1 MRMIMAGNKFHS
13 SALALSFA
21 ALIALGG
28 CTSSSSSNT
37 SLDGAKVHEDK
48 PTGAV
53 YVEPAVN
60 FDKVKDIDSI
70 RADDVNK
77 RSKAGVSRTGEIYLM
92 RGLADVFS
100 RGIDK
105 MARDLRRGGYDAPN
119 FSYQYWHGVA
129 DNIVARSKRKKVSYP
144 VVIIGHSLGA
154 NESSKFA
161 NYLAKRGVKVALVV
175 AFDPVETGHVGSGIG
190 EVVNYYLPKKKTDN
204 RILAKDGFTGTIEN
218 IDVTVDDSI
227 THTNVEKNAG
237 FQAASMAKIAALTQ
251 RQKSQAVAKAY
262 SDKNIQK

>member
-13 SALALSFA
+13 SALVLSFA

-37 SLDGAKVHEDK
+37 SLHGAKVHEDK

-105 MARDLRRGGYDAPN
+105 MARDLHTAAKNGDYRNSFIIVKRLAGTFPAANKAVQVLDGSIPIGLEDHELCWQELFAGGYNGLAVPI
-119 FSYQYWHGVA
+119 FKS
-129 DNIVARSKRKKVSYP
+129 
-144 VVIIGHSLGA
+144 
-154 NESSKFA
+154 ESVPSA
-161 NYLAKRGVKVALVV
+161 VL
-175 AFDPVETGHVGSGIG
+175 
-190 EVVNYYLPKKKTDN
+190 
-204 RILAKDGFTGTIEN
+204 
-218 IDVTVDDSI
+218 SI
-227 THTNVEKNAG
+227 MPYFKHT
-237 FQAASMAKIAALTQ
+237 F
-251 RQKSQAVAKAY
+251 
-262 SDKNIQK
+262 